1 MQLSDLPSEILAR
14 IFHGPGG
21 NLFYHGHVLNKQFR
35 QIMLKHTRSFPQHM
49 RALFEF
55 ERLARGGLYSEVA
68 MCSLLQDDRLCV
80 EVFEN
85 EETIFEAVECWMA
98 KNEEGEE
105 LLLKLVRFDL
115 MRTSTL
121 DRLIDKSKSE
131 SVRAL
136 ALLHRDASMV
146 YPKAVRGPPTAVHAD
161 FVYCMHGRSPHVF
174 LGLRGSILV
183 CDETTLEVIKTL
195 ECDGIVNCMTSY
207 VMPWG
212 STGLVTGHWYPHNC
226 LHVWDLAIEEEDA
239 LVPEHLH
246 GVRCCEMSSCQ
257 QYLVSASEDKTI
269 KIWRISRLTNYFELV
284 GTINVGSVVY
294 SLSVAFEGFI
304 ISGRND
310 GNITV
315 YKLHTQKRVWTMRV
329 HTQMVSA
336 LTIVDNKTLISASAD
351 GSVVASELGGRWC
364 FLSRIKVPH
373 LSRKY
378 GGCSS
383 LAYLNGTLLCG
394 CYYNFCGFVVAL
406 EAKTLR
412 WRHTLRLPYHVS
424 GLLGTLVRY
433 AHGEVVRS

>member
-1 MQLSDLPSEILAR
+1 MQLSELPPEILAR
-14 IFHGPGG
+14 IFHGPG
-21 NLFYHGHVLNKQFR
+21 NLFYFGHVLNKQFR
-35 QIMLKHTRSFPQHM
+35 QIMLQHTRSFPQHM

-55 ERLARGGLYSEVA
+55 ERLARGGLYSEMA

-98 KNEEGEE
+98 KNEGQE
-105 LLLKLVRFDL
+105 LLKLVRFDL
-115 MRTSTL
+115 MRTATL
-121 DRLIDKSKSE
+121 DRLIKGKSE

-136 ALLHRDASMV
+136 ALQHRDASMV

-161 FVYCMHGRSPHVF
+161 FVYCMHSRAPHVF
-174 LGLRGSILV
+174 LGLLGSVLV

-226 LHVWDLAIEEEDA
+226 LSVWDLAVDEEDA
-239 LVPEHLH
+239 LVPEHMH
-246 GVRCCEMSSCQ
+246 GVRCCEMSPCQ

-269 KIWRISRLTNYFELV
+269 KVWSMSRLTNYFQIV
-284 GTINVGSVVY
+284 GTINVSSVVY
-294 SLSVAFEGFI
+294 SLTVASEGFI
-304 ISGRND
+304 ISGRAD

-315 YKLHTQKRVWTMRV
+315 YKLSTQKLLWTVRV
-329 HTQMVSA
+329 HTKVVSA

-351 GSVVASELGGRWC
+351 GTVVASELGPCSR
-364 FLSRIKVPH
+364 FLRRFTVPH

-383 LAYLNGTLLCG
+383 LAYSNGTLLCG
-394 CYYNFCGFVVAL
+394 CYDNFCGFVVAL
-406 EAKTLR
+406 EESTLR
-412 WRHTLRLPYHVS
+412 WMHTLRLPYHVS

>member
-1 MQLSDLPSEILAR
+1 MQLSELPPEILAR
-14 IFHGPGG
+14 IFHGPG
-21 NLFYHGHVLNKQFR
+21 NLFYFGHVLNKQFR
-35 QIMLKHTRSFPQHM
+35 QIMLQHTRSFPQHM

-55 ERLARGGLYSEVA
+55 ERLARGGLYSEMA

-98 KNEEGEE
+98 KNEGQE
-105 LLLKLVRFDL
+105 LLKLVRFDL
-115 MRTSTL
+115 MRTATL
-121 DRLIDKSKSE
+121 DRLIKGKSE

-136 ALLHRDASMV
+136 ALQHRDASMV

-161 FVYCMHGRSPHVF
+161 FVYCMHSRAPHVF
-174 LGLRGSILV
+174 LGLLGSVLV

-226 LHVWDLAIEEEDA
+226 LSVWDLAVDEEDA
-239 LVPEHLH
+239 LVPEHMH
-246 GVRCCEMSSCQ
+246 GVRCCEMSPCQ

-269 KIWRISRLTNYFELV
+269 KVWSMSRLTNYFQIV
-284 GTINVGSVVY
+284 GTINVSSVVY
-294 SLSVAFEGFI
+294 SLTVASEGFI
-304 ISGRND
+304 ISGRAD

-315 YKLHTQKRVWTMRV
+315 YKLSTQKLLWTVRV
-329 HTQMVSA
+329 HTKVVSA

-351 GSVVASELGGRWC
+351 GTMVASELGPCSR
-364 FLSRIKVPH
+364 FLRRFTVPH

-383 LAYLNGTLLCG
+383 LAYSNGTLLCG
-394 CYYNFCGFVVAL
+394 CYDNFCGFVVAL
-406 EAKTLR
+406 EESTLR
-412 WRHTLRLPYHVS
+412 WMHTLRLPYHVS